1 MIKIPY
7 VPGLQ
12 GTQINAPAARF
23 EAANAPNAALGGP
36 IAAAIGGVGEYFQ
49 GVADQAQK
57 MENARAESEARMQM
71 DAGYSQ
77 LQIDLEK
84 DPDPASRI
92 NKTRQY
98 FEQSKGIADNPNLS
112 PQARESLQRFHT
124 EFAHKGMIR
133 GAADA
138 AQLSMKRAGLQLN
151 NELDAAVLEG
161 NESRAMEIVDRGVAA
176 GVQLPEQGGAA
187 KVRLQ
192 QTLKER
198 AEQKDVI
205 EDPKTWSENNPPDKV
220 PPGTDPARYQ
230 QMQDF
235 AKGQM
240 RKKTYEGSA
249 NIMDGIVSGQITTEQ
264 QIDDL
269 TEDLRPTAVE
279 ELKNGL
285 RMRQADGYKEKVASP
300 DYPAQVYGQLTIAIA
315 DFKPNADD
323 ADARIAMIDR
333 MMRDLKPGFQ
343 KDALTKKFKNLE
355 SPEVTDDAKNY
366 GEMVL
371 KQVDELNK
379 VGRFG
384 KTEKPQDMTTKDIVD
399 QGFLK
404 DMDKLQRLGFSEGQ
418 STDIQKAAQES
429 SPLGQRKMIELWGE
443 RPGGTVNASEI
454 EVATA
459 NALRLGHATI
469 PFAADGA
476 VETANITNLETAKK
490 YGIAKMQMEDYLRFN
505 PNAKSAEIDA
515 AFLRI
520 TGESIKEDAKRK
532 LVPDRPRSSG
542 ETSSRGSYST
552 GEDGVITPDTQ
563 KRVQANA
570 RPYLNNPEAD
580 LTKAPLGMRN
590 NNPTNIIYP
599 SAKVAARFGAVG
611 KSTNQDSGSTDGKG
625 GKYSQ
630 MVFATPED
638 GMNAGARLA
647 LRKYEAG
654 MVSASELIAASNGWT
669 PGNNEAA
676 VNIARTMGLSA
687 GDDMNLD
694 DPVYMAKFLKALVIQ
709 EHGSSGKLYKDA
721 LYSRAADT
729 AING

>member
-1 MIKIPY
+1 MIKIPD

-12 GTQINAPAARF
+12 GTKINAPAARF

-176 GVQLPEQGGAA
+176 GVQLPEQGVAA

-300 DYPAQVYGQLTIAIA
+300 DYQAQVYGQLSIAIG
-315 DFKPNADD
+315 DFKPDAED

-505 PNAKSAEIDA
+505 PNA
-515 AFLRI
+515 
-520 TGESIKEDAKRK
+520 
-532 LVPDRPRSSG
+532 
-542 ETSSRGSYST
+542 
-552 GEDGVITPDTQ
+552 
-563 KRVQANA
+563 
-570 RPYLNNPEAD
+570 
-580 LTKAPLGMRN
+580 
-590 NNPTNIIYP
+590 
-599 SAKVAARFGAVG
+599 
-611 KSTNQDSGSTDGKG
+611 
-625 GKYSQ
+625 
-630 MVFATPED
+630 
-638 GMNAGARLA
+638 
-647 LRKYEAG
+647 
-654 MVSASELIAASNGWT
+654 
-669 PGNNEAA
+669 
-676 VNIARTMGLSA
+676 
-687 GDDMNLD
+687 
-694 DPVYMAKFLKALVIQ
+694 
-709 EHGSSGKLYKDA
+709 
-721 LYSRAADT
+721 
-729 AING
+729 